1 MRFIN
6 LSKSPMEFN
15 APAWQRE
22 VLGRVERDYSEQAK
36 QTNADFR
43 AAVLRELSNENK
55 LAGVV
60 IARLRRE
67 SPRYA
72 WIKNIE
78 ADGKFYD
85 AEIDLL
91 ECTVTFREIT

>member
-1 MRFIN
+1 MRFVN
-6 LSKSPMEFN
+6 LSKSPMESN

-22 VLGRVERDYSEQAK
+22 IMERVERDYFEQAK
-36 QTNADFR
+36 QINADFR
-43 AAVLRELSNENK
+43 AAVLRELSDENK

-60 IARLRRE
+60 IARLRKE
-67 SPRYA
+67 TPRFA

-78 ADGKFYD
+78 ADGKSYD

-91 ECTVTFREIT
+91 ECTVAFREIT

>member
-1 MRFIN
+1 MKFVN
-6 LSKSPMEFN
+6 LSKSPMEAS

-22 VLGRVERDYSEQAK
+22 IMERVERDYSELAK
-36 QTNADFR
+36 KINADFR
-43 AAVLRELSNENK
+43 AAALRELADEKK

-67 SPRYA
+67 TPRFA

-78 ADGKFYD
+78 ADGKRYD

-91 ECTVTFREIT
+91 ECAVTFIAI